1 MNILSSLEGSSFSMW
16 LLGSNSIWAYPTVL
30 TLHTFGMMVL
40 VGSSAMLDLR
50 LLGFGRGIP
59 LDSIKTLF
67 RVMWVAF
74 YLNAVTGTMLFAAD
88 ATKRGTSVIFLV
100 KLLLVAAGVVTIVL
114 IKREVYG
121 KSPAPVTV
129 SGTARRL
136 AIASLLVWSAAI
148 SAGRLL
154 AYVT

>member
-1 MNILSSLEGSSFSMW
+1 MW

-40 VGSSAMLDLR
+40 VGASAMLDLR

-67 RVMWVAF
+67 RVMWSAF
-74 YLNAVTGTMLFAAD
+74 ILNAVTGSMLFAAD

-121 KSPAPVTV
+121 KNPSPVTI
-129 SGTARRL
+129 SSTAKLL

-148 SAGRLL
+148 TAGRLL

>member
-1 MNILSSLEGSSFSMW
+1 
-16 LLGSNSIWAYPTVL
+16 
-30 TLHTFGMMVL
+30 
-40 VGSSAMLDLR
+40 
-50 LLGFGRGIP
+50 
-59 LDSIKTLF
+59 
-67 RVMWVAF
+67 
-74 YLNAVTGTMLFAAD
+74 LFAAD

-100 KLLLVAAGVVTIVL
+100 KLVLVAAGVVTIVL

-121 KSPAPVTV
+121 KNPAPVTV

>member
-1 MNILSSLEGSSFSMW
+1 MNILSSLEASSFSMW

-40 VGSSAMLDLR
+40 VGASAMLDLR

-59 LDSIKTLF
+59 LDSIKPLF
-67 RVMWVAF
+67 RVMWAAF
-74 YLNAVTGTMLFAAD
+74 VLNAVTGSMLFAAD

-121 KSPAPVTV
+121 KNPSPVTV
-129 SGTARRL
+129 SGTARLL

-148 SAGRLL
+148 TAGRLL